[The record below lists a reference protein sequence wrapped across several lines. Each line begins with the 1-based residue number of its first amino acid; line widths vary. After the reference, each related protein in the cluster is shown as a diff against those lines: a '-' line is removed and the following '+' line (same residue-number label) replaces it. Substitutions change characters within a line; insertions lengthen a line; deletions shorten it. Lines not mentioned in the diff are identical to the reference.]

1 MITSLPADR
10 MTNLPQPA
18 AQTAETQAK
27 RALAKEF
34 EAMFLSEMLK
44 HSGLHKTS
52 SSFGGGVGEDAFSSM
67 LTNEYANN
75 LARTGG
81 IGIAEHIFRALTAG
95 DPS

>member
-1 MITSLPADR
+1 

-52 SSFGGGVGEDAFSSM
+52 SSFGQRETPHD
-67 LTNEYANN
+67 TK
-75 LARTGG
+75 
-81 IGIAEHIFRALTAG
+81 
-95 DPS
+95 